1 VEFYQQLKY
10 IRVHLGCT
18 QKELAEM
25 LGLSTGAIH
34 KYEKQQMQPTMKT
47 YNKVQK
53 FIIDRDINFDKSFGT
68 KTKVREGELTLN
80 QQSKLIEY
88 QQKEIEQL
96 KEKINAENYKH
107 IDSNTNYQF
116 IIYASYKL
124 DGLNI
129 PTVTYLSNDY
139 DCKTTCMQN
148 WKFLSDRFGY
158 SEKEIKDAWSLDNS
172 YKYDEHPIHFLR
184 NKKHKVGV
192 IKQAVHMLTSMMLSK
207 NTLDRIVFKLPV
219 IYQHKNGSPIH
230 CMNKYEVDTT
240 AQTVLCKIHFMNGI
254 D

>member
-1 VEFYQQLKY
+1 
-10 IRVHLGCT
+10 
-18 QKELAEM
+18 
-25 LGLSTGAIH
+25 
-34 KYEKQQMQPTMKT
+34 MKT
-47 YNKVQK
+47 KQLIEYFKGK
-53 FIIDRDINFDKSFGT
+53 KIPYSIIAKNLGVST
-68 KTKVREGELTLN
+68 KTVYNWFEKEKLKHTSYLRLLDYYRSLNEKEERNLTMN

-124 DGLNI
+124 DGINI
-129 PTVTYLSNDY
+129 PIVTYLSNDY
-139 DCKTTCMQN
+139 GCKTRCMHN
-148 WKFLSDRFGY
+148 WKFLSNRFGY
-158 SEKEIKDAWSLDNS
+158 SEKEIKDAWSLDNA

-192 IKQAVHMLTSMMLSK
+192 IKQAIHMLTSMMLSK
-207 NTLDRIVFKLPV
+207 NTLDRIYFKLPV

-240 AQTVLCKIHFMNGI
+240 AQTVLCKIHFMNGV

>member
-1 VEFYQQLKY
+1 MEFYQQLKY

-88 QQKEIEQL
+88 QQKEIEEL
-96 KEKINAENYKH
+96 KKQIKPNKFQMMDVD
-107 IDSNTNYQF
+107 INYQF
-116 IIYASYKL
+116 IIYAKYELQGIGMPKVAYQS
-124 DGLNI
+124 N
-129 PTVTYLSNDY
+129 TYDKDY
-139 DCKTTCMQN
+139 PCMQN
-148 WKFLSDRFGY
+148 YKFLSKKFGY
-158 SEKEIKDAWSLDNS
+158 TEEKIINAWSLDNF
-172 YKYDEHPIHFLR
+172 YEYDDHPIHMLR
-184 NKKHKVGV
+184 SRKHKIGV
-192 IKQAVHMLTSMMLSK
+192 IKQAVSMLTSMLSNK
-207 NTLDRIVFKLPV
+207 NTLEFMTIKLPI
-219 IYQHKNGSPIH
+219 IYQAKDGSPLH
-230 CMNKYEVDTT
+230 CMNKYEVDTVNKI
-240 AQTVLCKIHFMNGI
+240 VLCALHFMNAT